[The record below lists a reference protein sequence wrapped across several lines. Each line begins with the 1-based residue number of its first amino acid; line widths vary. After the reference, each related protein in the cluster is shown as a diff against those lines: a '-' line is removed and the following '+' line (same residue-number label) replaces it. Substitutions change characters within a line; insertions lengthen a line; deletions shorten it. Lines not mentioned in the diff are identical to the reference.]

1 MRCPNAVQ
9 DVTIVCDPL
18 SFLSVSCA
26 TARGLNFRRLPPTI
40 ANEADSAHIRSQR
53 LTHAKLRSCV
63 TGGRLDTI
71 PAVANGAVYV
81 NSWDCKL

>member
-1 MRCPNAVQ
+1 VIIA
-9 DVTIVCDPL
+9 
-18 SFLSVSCA
+18 
-26 TARGLNFRRLPPTI
+26 PPTI

-71 PAVANGAVYV
+71 PAVANGVVYV